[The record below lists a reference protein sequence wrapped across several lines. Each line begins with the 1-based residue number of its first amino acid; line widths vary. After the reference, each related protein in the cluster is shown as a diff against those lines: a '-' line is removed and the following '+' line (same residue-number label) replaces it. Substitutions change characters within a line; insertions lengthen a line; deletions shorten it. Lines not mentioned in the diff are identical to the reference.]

1 MSVQTSDHKKSNIHK
16 NVRVISISSYR
27 DETEGRT
34 SVPGHPPAATRYSRS
49 FTDELDAR
57 GTFKKE
63 EVRRELRRLNRFEL
77 EGNLGLSSH
86 KVDEILNRAEKKSK
100 QKIAKRE
107 KLQPGEIKYKVFLG
121 KTRNLLKLPHTWR
134 GFNQNFSS
142 QFLKLKFRKITSIK
156 NIWFLPVKYDI
167 NFWLF
172 CIFSVF
178 AKSLVCGENF

>member
-34 SVPGHPPAATRYSRS
+34 SVTGPPPAAARYSRS

-142 QFLKLKFRKITSIK
+142 QF
-156 NIWFLPVKYDI
+156 
-167 NFWLF
+167 
-172 CIFSVF
+172 
-178 AKSLVCGENF
+178 